1 MRIASLNVP
10 ALARPAGIAP
20 FRSHHAVPAREA
32 ARAIVLGG
40 LVAAV
45 LWLID
50 VTIFCYAHGIAPIR
64 ALHWIAGGLI
74 GREAAYAGGLATAGL
89 GVALHLLIAL
99 TMAAAY
105 TAASLT
111 LRWPNRHPVPAG
123 LLYGLLLYFVMNYLV
138 VPLSALGRR
147 GELGTVDTAL
157 CIAGHL
163 LLVGLPIALF
173 ARRLER

>member
-1 MRIASLNVP
+1 MKIASFTVP
-10 ALARPAGIAP
+10 ALARFAGVASHS
-20 FRSHHAVPAREA
+20 RHHAIPAQDLV
-32 ARAIVLGG
+32 RAIVLGG
-40 LVAAV
+40 LTAAV

-50 VTIFCYAHGIAPIR
+50 VTIYCYAHGIAPIR
-64 ALHWIAGGLI
+64 ALQSIAGGLI

-147 GELGTVDTAL
+147 GELGTVDTLL

-173 ARRLER
+173 ARRLDR